1 MKTLFL
7 FSLQIILCSQTQNV
21 HFITVNDLI
30 KKPEIIYIK
39 FNDAIHLHFNKFPI
53 PSSETSTWNNP
64 VIAESFVLT
73 IPHCHVFSDTGI
85 IIIEDNTIIEELI
98 WPWSN
103 IKREGKLA
111 TNTPNTSVTIAG
123 KIAIVTQEGSHNYY
137 HWITEILPKIIMLE
151 ELNIEY
157 DWLYLPTLNTFMR
170 ETLTLLKIDFSKII
184 VANKDTYIEADI
196 VIAPSFV
203 SKSCYST
210 PWVVDSLRKKFLPH
224 VNKTEKKK
232 VFISREKATYRK
244 IINEDELFTIL
255 ASKGFEKYHLEEMS
269 FLEQVELF
277 HNAEII
283 VAAHGAG
290 LTNILFSEPGTKVY
304 EIFQEHE
311 DDAFWYLSQ
320 LLNLN
325 HTCIKTTE
333 FKKGGGYQDTLI
345 SAETLES
352 IYKL

>member
-30 KKPEIIYIK
+30 KKPEILYIK

-73 IPHCHVFSDTGI
+73 IPHCHVFCDTGI
-85 IIIEDNTIIEELI
+85 T
-98 WPWSN
+98 
-103 IKREGKLA
+103 
-111 TNTPNTSVTIAG
+111 
-123 KIAIVTQEGSHNYY
+123 
-137 HWITEILPKIIMLE
+137 
-151 ELNIEY
+151 
-157 DWLYLPTLNTFMR
+157 
-170 ETLTLLKIDFSKII
+170 
-184 VANKDTYIEADI
+184 
-196 VIAPSFV
+196 
-203 SKSCYST
+203 
-210 PWVVDSLRKKFLPH
+210 
-224 VNKTEKKK
+224 
-232 VFISREKATYRK
+232 
-244 IINEDELFTIL
+244 
-255 ASKGFEKYHLEEMS
+255 